1 MGMSYKR
8 KPVAGQWIS
17 GEKMR
22 KVKKKKH
29 GYDGLRLRYLTLF
42 LVLNAWSPDC
52 GDILKAV
59 ESL

>member
-8 KPVAGQWIS
+8 KSVAGQWIS

-22 KVKKKKH
+22 KVKKRKH
-29 GYDGLRLRYLTLF
+29 SYDGLSLRYLTLSF
-42 LVLNAWSPDC
+42 VLNVWSLDC